1 MKNNKKNSAKDMLV
15 SMDTLTATLKEET
28 KSTIKSILSEAV
40 KDYMKNEVI
49 KEAEEDEEDVE
60 FDETYNETDTEDAD
74 VEETEVEDAEVDV
87 DDETETDVEDTEDFD
102 ATQDGEEDV
111 ESEDEGDEWSEY
123 EDYKVGEDEY
133 DFTGEND
140 STVVAKVFKLLNDDD
155 QVVVKQDGDK
165 LNIVDNEAGTEY
177 VIELNP
183 DSEDE
188 FESEDDDMFE
198 EETLMDD
205 ETLVTEE
212 DLGYTDNYQSKDP
225 IQGLSMTEP
234 SKSGK
239 SWSKGVPT
247 GTTKPW
253 AGKGKSDPF
262 NKSVGKSETLYEIDL
277 NGMTELDE
285 NSTTVSTAGMRQTVG
300 SPTSGPR
307 MKYAPQVSKQL
318 KAAGHKT
325 VQSESLNKILKTAKE
340 IQNENKELKSVLGK
354 FKVALQE
361 AVLVNVNLG
370 NITKLMIENSTTQDE
385 KKNIVERFSN
395 EVKTVEQSKALYESI
410 KRDFA
415 KQNKTV
421 VLEKQMNVNS
431 SSVINETKVY
441 QSDEVK
447 GVLGFMKRLENL

>member
-1 MKNNKKNSAKDMLV
+1 MKNNKKNSAKDMLL
-15 SMDTLTATLKEET
+15 SMDSLTATLKEET
-28 KSTIKSILSEAV
+28 KSTIKNILSEAV
-40 KDYMKNEVI
+40 KDYMKNEII
-49 KEAEEDEEDVE
+49 KEADEDEDDVE
-60 FDETYNETDTEDAD
+60 FDETYNETDTEDVNAD
-74 VEETEVEDAEVDV
+74 ETTEVEDAEVEDKT
-87 DDETETDVEDTEDFD
+87 DTEGDKTEDFD
-102 ATQDGEEDV
+102 AAQDGDEDV

-123 EDYKVGEDEY
+123 EDYKVGDDEY

-188 FESEDDDMFE
+188 PEVEDDDMFE
-198 EETLMDD
+198 ETLLDD
-205 ETLVTEE
+205 TLVTEE

-262 NKSVGKSETLYEIDL
+262 NKSVGKETLYEV
-277 NGMTELDE
+277 ELDE
-285 NSTTVSTAGMRQTVG
+285 AAMSTSSQSVAKKTNTR
-300 SPTSGPR
+300 TSQSR
-307 MKYAPQVSKQL
+307 AENAREVAKNVHT
-318 KAAGHKT
+318 AAGLQT
-325 VQSESLNKILKTAKE
+325 ESLKKILSTAKE

-354 FKVALQE
+354 FKTALQE

-385 KKNIVERFSN
+385 KKTIVERFSN

-421 VLEKQMNVNS
+421 VLEKQMNANG

-441 QSDEVK
+441 QSAELE
-447 GVLGFMKRLENL
+447 GVLGFMRRMENI

>member
-87 DDETETDVEDTEDFD
+87 DDETETDTEDTEDFD

-123 EDYKVGEDEY
+123 EDYKVGDDEY

-262 NKSVGKSETLYEIDL
+262 NKSVGKETLYEV
-277 NGMTELDE
+277 ELDE
-285 NSTTVSTAGMRQTVG
+285 AAMSTSSQSVAKKTNTR
-300 SPTSGPR
+300 TSQSR
-307 MKYAPQVSKQL
+307 AENAREVAKNVHT
-318 KAAGHKT
+318 AAGLQT
-325 VQSESLNKILKTAKE
+325 ESLKKILSTAKE

-354 FKVALQE
+354 FKTALQE

-385 KKNIVERFSN
+385 KKTIVERFSN

-421 VLEKQMNVNS
+421 VLEKQMNANG

-441 QSDEVK
+441 QSAELE
-447 GVLGFMKRLENL
+447 GVLGFMRRMENI

>member
-1 MKNNKKNSAKDMLV
+1 MKGNKTNSAKDMLV
-15 SMDTLTATLKEET
+15 SMDNLTATLKEET
-28 KSTIKSILSEAV
+28 KSTIKNILSEAV
-40 KDYMKNEVI
+40 ADYMKNEVI
-49 KEAEEDEEDVE
+49 KEAEEDENDDAYV
-60 FDETYNETDTEDAD
+60 ETDTEDTDVEETAD
-74 VEETEVEDAEVDV
+74 VEETEVEDDET
-87 DDETETDVEDTEDFD
+87 DETEETETEDDFD
-102 ATQDGEEDV
+102 AAQDADEDF

-123 EDYKVGEDEY
+123 DDYKVGEDEY

-140 STVVAKVFKLLNDDD
+140 GNVVAKVFKLLNDDD

-183 DSEDE
+183 DSEDD
-188 FESEDDDMFE
+188 FEDEEMFE
-198 EETLMDD
+198 EETDILGDDLM
-205 ETLVTEE
+205 TEE
-212 DLGYTDNYQSKDP
+212 DLGYTDNYQDKDP
-225 IQGLSMTEP
+225 IKGLSMTEP

-262 NKSVGKSETLYEIDL
+262 TKSVGKSETLYEIDM
-277 NGMTELDE
+277 NGMIDE
-285 NSTTVSTAGMRQTVG
+285 AAKTVSTQPMRKMTK
-300 SPTSGPR
+300 SPANKVR
-307 MKYAPQVSKQL
+307 KEYAPEVAKLMGEGKL
-318 KAAGHKT
+318 K
-325 VQSESLNKILKTAKE
+325 EILKTAKE

-354 FKVALQE
+354 FKTALQE

-370 NITKLMIENSTTQDE
+370 NITKLMIENTTTQEE

-410 KRDFA
+410 KRDFT
-415 KQNKTV
+415 KENKTV
-421 VLEKQMNVNS
+421 VLEKQMNVNG

-447 GVLGFMKRLENL
+447 GILDLMNRMK

>member
-1 MKNNKKNSAKDMLV
+1 MKNNKKNSAKDMLL
-15 SMDTLTATLKEET
+15 SMDSLTATLKEET
-28 KSTIKSILSEAV
+28 KSTIKNILSEAV
-40 KDYMKNEVI
+40 KDYMKNEII
-49 KEAEEDEEDVE
+49 KEADEDEDDVE
-60 FDETYNETDTEDAD
+60 FDETYNETDTEDVNAD
-74 VEETEVEDAEVDV
+74 ETTEVEDAKVE
-87 DDETETDVEDTEDFD
+87 DETDTEGDETEDFD
-102 ATQDGEEDV
+102 AAQDGDEDV

-123 EDYKVGEDEY
+123 EDYKVGDDEY

-188 FESEDDDMFE
+188 PEVEDDDMFE
-198 EETLMDD
+198 ETLLDN
-205 ETLVTEE
+205 TLVTEE

-239 SWSKGVPT
+239 SWSKGVPS

-262 NKSVGKSETLYEIDL
+262 NKSVGKETLYEV
-277 NGMTELDE
+277 ELDE
-285 NSTTVSTAGMRQTVG
+285 AAMSTSSQSVAKKTNTR
-300 SPTSGPR
+300 TSQSR
-307 MKYAPQVSKQL
+307 AENAREVAKNVHT
-318 KAAGHKT
+318 AAGLQT
-325 VQSESLNKILKTAKE
+325 ESLKKILSTAKE

-354 FKVALQE
+354 FKTALQE

-385 KKNIVERFSN
+385 KKTIVERFSN

-421 VLEKQMNVNS
+421 VLEKQMNANG

-441 QSDEVK
+441 QSAELE
-447 GVLGFMKRLENL
+447 GVLGFMRRMENI

>member
-28 KSTIKSILSEAV
+28 KSTIKNILSEAV

-74 VEETEVEDAEVDV
+74 VEETEVDDVEVE
-87 DDETETDVEDTEDFD
+87 DETETDTEDTEDFD

-123 EDYKVGEDEY
+123 EDYKVGDDEY

-262 NKSVGKSETLYEIDL
+262 NKSVGKSEQLYEIDL
-277 NGMTELDE
+277 NGMEELEEAAKTQSRQPSRKMTKWSTSDNAADNAPY
-285 NSTTVSTAGMRQTVG
+285 NSKLVST
-300 SPTSGPR
+300 
-307 MKYAPQVSKQL
+307 SKGYV
-318 KAAGHKT
+318 AKT
-325 VQSESLNKILKTAKE
+325 NESLNRILKTAKE

-370 NITKLMIENSTTQDE
+370 NITKLMIENSTTQEE

-421 VLEKQMNVNS
+421 VLEKQMNVNGS
-431 SSVINETKVY
+431 SAINETKVY

>member
-1 MKNNKKNSAKDMLV
+1 
-15 SMDTLTATLKEET
+15 
-28 KSTIKSILSEAV
+28 
-40 KDYMKNEVI
+40 
-49 KEAEEDEEDVE
+49 
-60 FDETYNETDTEDAD
+60 
-74 VEETEVEDAEVDV
+74 
-87 DDETETDVEDTEDFD
+87 
-102 ATQDGEEDV
+102 
-111 ESEDEGDEWSEY
+111 
-123 EDYKVGEDEY
+123 
-133 DFTGEND
+133 
-140 STVVAKVFKLLNDDD
+140 
-155 QVVVKQDGDK
+155 
-165 LNIVDNEAGTEY
+165 
-177 VIELNP
+177 
-183 DSEDE
+183 
-188 FESEDDDMFE
+188 
-198 EETLMDD
+198 
-205 ETLVTEE
+205 
-212 DLGYTDNYQSKDP
+212 
-225 IQGLSMTEP
+225 MTEP

-277 NGMTELDE
+277 NGMEELE
-285 NSTTVSTAGMRQTVG
+285 EAAKTVSTQPMRKMTK
-300 SPTSGPR
+300 SPANKVR
-307 MKYAPQVSKQL
+307 KEYAPEVSKLMGEGTL
-318 KAAGHKT
+318 K
-325 VQSESLNKILKTAKE
+325 NILKTAKE

-421 VLEKQMNVNS
+421 VLEKQMNVNG

>member
-1 MKNNKKNSAKDMLV
+1 MKNNKKNSAKDMLL
-15 SMDTLTATLKEET
+15 SMDSLTATLKEET
-28 KSTIKSILSEAV
+28 KSTIKNILSEAV
-40 KDYMKNEVI
+40 KDYMKNEII
-49 KEAEEDEEDVE
+49 KEADEDEDDVE
-60 FDETYNETDTEDAD
+60 FDETYNETDTEDVNAD
-74 VEETEVEDAEVDV
+74 ETTEVEDAEVE
-87 DDETETDVEDTEDFD
+87 DETDTEGDETEDFD
-102 ATQDGEEDV
+102 AAQDGDEDV

-123 EDYKVGEDEY
+123 EDYKVGDDEY

-140 STVVAKVFKLLNDDD
+140 STIVAKVFKLLNDDD

-188 FESEDDDMFE
+188 PEVEDDDMFE
-198 EETLMDD
+198 ETLLDN
-205 ETLVTEE
+205 TLVTEE

-239 SWSKGVPT
+239 SWSKGVPS

-262 NKSVGKSETLYEIDL
+262 NKSVGKETLYEV
-277 NGMTELDE
+277 ELDE
-285 NSTTVSTAGMRQTVG
+285 AAMSTSSQSVAKKTNTR
-300 SPTSGPR
+300 TSQSR
-307 MKYAPQVSKQL
+307 AENAREVAKNVHT
-318 KAAGHKT
+318 AAGLQT
-325 VQSESLNKILKTAKE
+325 ESLKKILSTAKE

-354 FKVALQE
+354 FKTALQE

-385 KKNIVERFSN
+385 KKTIVERFSN

-421 VLEKQMNVNS
+421 VLEKQMNANG

-441 QSDEVK
+441 QSAELE
-447 GVLGFMKRLENL
+447 GVLGFMRRMENI

>member
-28 KSTIKSILSEAV
+28 KSTIKNILSEAV

-49 KEAEEDEEDVE
+49 KESEEDEKDDE
-60 FDETYNETDTEDAD
+60 FDETYNETDTKDAD
-74 VEETEVEDAEVDV
+74 AEETKVDDAEVEDKT
-87 DDETETDVEDTEDFD
+87 ETETDAEDTEDFD
-102 ATQDGEEDV
+102 AAQDGEEDV

-198 EETLMDD
+198 NTDMMNDS
-205 ETLVTEE
+205 LVTEE

-253 AGKGKSDPF
+253 VGKGKSDPF
-262 NKSVGKSETLYEIDL
+262 NKSVGKSETLYEV
-277 NGMTELDE
+277 ELDE
-285 NSTTVSTAGMRQTVG
+285 AAMSTSSQSVAKKTNTR
-300 SPTSGPR
+300 TSQSR
-307 MKYAPQVSKQL
+307 AENAREVAKNVHT
-318 KAAGHKT
+318 AAGLQT
-325 VQSESLNKILKTAKE
+325 ESLKKILKTAKE

-421 VLEKQMNVNS
+421 VLEKQMNVNG

-447 GVLGFMKRLENL
+447 DVLGFMKRLENL

>member
-1 MKNNKKNSAKDMLV
+1 MKNNKKNSAKDMLL
-15 SMDTLTATLKEET
+15 SMDSLTATLKEET
-28 KSTIKSILSEAV
+28 KSTIKNILSEAV
-40 KDYMKNEVI
+40 KDYMKNEII
-49 KEAEEDEEDVE
+49 KEADEDEDDVE
-60 FDETYNETDTEDAD
+60 FDETYNETDTEDVNAD
-74 VEETEVEDAEVDV
+74 ETTEVEDAEVEDET
-87 DDETETDVEDTEDFD
+87 DTEETETEDDFE
-102 ATQDGEEDV
+102 ATQDGDDDV

-123 EDYKVGEDEY
+123 EDYKVGDDEY

-188 FESEDDDMFE
+188 PEVEDDDMFE
-198 EETLMDD
+198 ETLLDD
-205 ETLVTEE
+205 TLVTEE

-247 GTTKPW
+247 GTSKPW

-262 NKSVGKSETLYEIDL
+262 NKSVGKETLYEV
-277 NGMTELDE
+277 ELDE
-285 NSTTVSTAGMRQTVG
+285 AAMSTSSQSVAKKTNTR
-300 SPTSGPR
+300 TSQSR
-307 MKYAPQVSKQL
+307 AENAREVAKNVHT
-318 KAAGHKT
+318 AAGLQT
-325 VQSESLNKILKTAKE
+325 ESLKKILSTAKE

-354 FKVALQE
+354 FKTALQE

-385 KKNIVERFSN
+385 KKTIVERFSN

-421 VLEKQMNVNS
+421 VLEKQMNANG

-441 QSDEVK
+441 QSAELE
-447 GVLGFMKRLENL
+447 GVLGFMRRMENI

>member
-60 FDETYNETDTEDAD
+60 FDETYNETDTEDTD
-74 VEETEVEDAEVDV
+74 VEETEVDDAEVE
-87 DDETETDVEDTEDFD
+87 DETETDTEDTEDFD
-102 ATQDGEEDV
+102 TTQDGEEDV

-277 NGMTELDE
+277 NGMEGLE
-285 NSTTVSTAGMRQTVG
+285 EAAKTVSTQPMRKMTK
-300 SPTSGPR
+300 SPANKVR
-307 MKYAPQVSKQL
+307 KEYAPEVSKLMGEGTL
-318 KAAGHKT
+318 K
-325 VQSESLNKILKTAKE
+325 NILKTAKE

-421 VLEKQMNVNS
+421 VLEKQMNVNGS
-431 SSVINETKVY
+431 SAINETKVY

>member
-1 MKNNKKNSAKDMLV
+1 MKNNKKNSAKDMLL
-15 SMDTLTATLKEET
+15 SMDSLTATLKEET
-28 KSTIKSILSEAV
+28 KSTIKNILSEAV
-40 KDYMKNEVI
+40 KDYMKNEII
-49 KEAEEDEEDVE
+49 KEADEDEDDVE
-60 FDETYNETDTEDAD
+60 FDETYNETDTEDVNAD
-74 VEETEVEDAEVDV
+74 ETTEVEDAEVE
-87 DDETETDVEDTEDFD
+87 DETDTEGDETEDFD
-102 ATQDGEEDV
+102 ATQDGDKDV

-123 EDYKVGEDEY
+123 EDYKVGDDEY

-188 FESEDDDMFE
+188 PEVEDDDMFE
-198 EETLMDD
+198 ETLLDD
-205 ETLVTEE
+205 TLVTEE

-239 SWSKGVPT
+239 SWSKGVPS

-262 NKSVGKSETLYEIDL
+262 NKSVGKETLYEV
-277 NGMTELDE
+277 ELDE
-285 NSTTVSTAGMRQTVG
+285 AAMSTSSQSVAKKTNTR
-300 SPTSGPR
+300 TSQSR
-307 MKYAPQVSKQL
+307 AENAREVAKNVHT
-318 KAAGHKT
+318 AAGLQT
-325 VQSESLNKILKTAKE
+325 ESLKKILSTAKE

-354 FKVALQE
+354 FKTALQE

-385 KKNIVERFSN
+385 KKTIVERFSN

-421 VLEKQMNVNS
+421 VLEKQMNANG
-431 SSVINETKVY
+431 SSVIL
-441 QSDEVK
+441 S
-447 GVLGFMKRLENL
+447 LIHI

>member
-1 MKNNKKNSAKDMLV
+1 MKNNKKNSAKDMLL
-15 SMDTLTATLKEET
+15 SMDSLTATLKEET
-28 KSTIKSILSEAV
+28 KSTIKNILSEAV
-40 KDYMKNEVI
+40 KDYMKNEII
-49 KEAEEDEEDVE
+49 KEADEDEDDVE
-60 FDETYNETDTEDAD
+60 FDETYNETDTEDVNAD
-74 VEETEVEDAEVDV
+74 ETTEVEDAEVE
-87 DDETETDVEDTEDFD
+87 DETDTEGDETEDFD
-102 ATQDGEEDV
+102 ATQDGDEDV

-123 EDYKVGEDEY
+123 EDYKVGDDEY

-188 FESEDDDMFE
+188 PEVEDDDMFE
-198 EETLMDD
+198 ETLLDD
-205 ETLVTEE
+205 TLVTEE

-262 NKSVGKSETLYEIDL
+262 NKSVGKETLYEV
-277 NGMTELDE
+277 ELDE
-285 NSTTVSTAGMRQTVG
+285 AAMSTSSQSVAKKTNTR
-300 SPTSGPR
+300 TSQSR
-307 MKYAPQVSKQL
+307 AENAREVAKNVHT
-318 KAAGHKT
+318 AAGLQT
-325 VQSESLNKILKTAKE
+325 ESLKKILSTAKE

-354 FKVALQE
+354 FKTALQE

-385 KKNIVERFSN
+385 KKTIVERFSN

-421 VLEKQMNVNS
+421 VLEKQMNANG

-441 QSDEVK
+441 QSAELE
-447 GVLGFMKRLENL
+447 GVLGFMRRMENI

>member
-1 MKNNKKNSAKDMLV
+1 MKNNKKNSAKDMLL
-15 SMDTLTATLKEET
+15 SMDSLTATLKEET
-28 KSTIKSILSEAV
+28 KSTIKNILSEAV
-40 KDYMKNEVI
+40 KDYMKNEII
-49 KEAEEDEEDVE
+49 KEADEDEDDVE
-60 FDETYNETDTEDAD
+60 FDETYKETDTEDVNAD
-74 VEETEVEDAEVDV
+74 ETTEVEDAEVE
-87 DDETETDVEDTEDFD
+87 DETDTEGDETEDFD
-102 ATQDGEEDV
+102 ATQDGDEDV

-123 EDYKVGEDEY
+123 EDYKVGDDEY

-188 FESEDDDMFE
+188 PEVEDDDMFE
-198 EETLMDD
+198 ETLLDD
-205 ETLVTEE
+205 TLVTEE

-262 NKSVGKSETLYEIDL
+262 NKSVGKETLYEV
-277 NGMTELDE
+277 ELDE
-285 NSTTVSTAGMRQTVG
+285 AAMSTSSQSVAKKTNTR
-300 SPTSGPR
+300 TSQSR
-307 MKYAPQVSKQL
+307 AENAREVAKNVHT
-318 KAAGHKT
+318 AAGLQT
-325 VQSESLNKILKTAKE
+325 ESLKKILSTAKE

-354 FKVALQE
+354 FKTALQE

-385 KKNIVERFSN
+385 KKTIVERFSN

-421 VLEKQMNVNS
+421 VLEKQMNANG

-441 QSDEVK
+441 QSAELE
-447 GVLGFMKRLENL
+447 GVLGFMRRMENI

>member
-1 MKNNKKNSAKDMLV
+1 MKNNKKNSAKDMLL
-15 SMDTLTATLKEET
+15 SMDSLTATLKEET
-28 KSTIKSILSEAV
+28 KSTIKNILSEAV

-49 KEAEEDEEDVE
+49 KEAEEDEDDTE
-60 FDETYNETDTEDAD
+60 FDETYNETDTEDVNAD
-74 VEETEVEDAEVDV
+74 ETSEVEDAEESDME
-87 DDETETDVEDTEDFD
+87 DTEETETEDDFD
-102 ATQDGEEDV
+102 AAQDGEEDV

-123 EDYKVGEDEY
+123 EDYKVGDDEY

-183 DSEDE
+183 DSNDE
-188 FESEDDDMFE
+188 SEVEDDDMFE
-198 EETLMDD
+198 ETLLDD
-205 ETLVTEE
+205 TLVTEE

-262 NKSVGKSETLYEIDL
+262 NKSVGKETLYEV
-277 NGMTELDE
+277 ELDE
-285 NSTTVSTAGMRQTVG
+285 AAMSTSSQSVAKKTNTR
-300 SPTSGPR
+300 TSQSR
-307 MKYAPQVSKQL
+307 AENAREVAKNVHT
-318 KAAGHKT
+318 AAGLQT
-325 VQSESLNKILKTAKE
+325 ESLKKILSTAKE

-370 NITKLMIENSTTQDE
+370 NITKLMIENSTTQEE
-385 KKNIVERFSN
+385 KQTIVERFSN

-421 VLEKQMNVNS
+421 VLERQMNVNG

-447 GVLGFMKRLENL
+447 GVLDFMHRMENR

>member
-1 MKNNKKNSAKDMLV
+1 MKGNKTNSAKDMLV
-15 SMDTLTATLKEET
+15 SMDSLTATLKEET
-28 KSTIKSILSEAV
+28 KSTIKNILSEAV
-40 KDYMKNEVI
+40 KDYMANEVI
-49 KEAEEDEEDVE
+49 KEAEEDENEVE
-60 FDETYNETDTEDAD
+60 FDETEVETDTDDVDVEDDSEVEETDDD
-74 VEETEVEDAEVDV
+74 VEET
-87 DDETETDVEDTEDFD
+87 DDDFD
-102 ATQDGEEDV
+102 TTQDADEDE

-123 EDYKVGEDEY
+123 DDYKVGDDEY

-183 DSEDE
+183 DSDDE
-188 FESEDDDMFE
+188 FEDEDDMFE
-198 EETLMDD
+198 ESTDMDGDLMMDN
-205 ETLVTEE
+205 LMNEE
-212 DLGYTDNYQSKDP
+212 DLGYTDNYQSKDVFK
-225 IQGLSMTEP
+225 GLSMSEP

-247 GTTKPW
+247 GTSKPW

-262 NKSVGKSETLYEIDL
+262 TKTAGKSETLYEIDM
-277 NGMTELDE
+277 NGMIDE
-285 NSTTVSTAGMRQTVG
+285 AAKTVSRQPARKMTKWSTSATAADNAPYNSKLVSTANG
-300 SPTSGPR
+300 
-307 MKYAPQVSKQL
+307 YVSK
-318 KAAGHKT
+318 T
-325 VQSESLNKILKTAKE
+325 NESFNKILKTAKE

-354 FKVALQE
+354 FKTALQE

-370 NITKLMIENSTTQDE
+370 NITKLMVENTTTQEE
-385 KKNIVERFSN
+385 KRNIVERFSN

-415 KQNKTV
+415 KENKTV
-421 VLEKQMNVNS
+421 VLEKQMNVNG

-441 QSDEVK
+441 QSAEVK
-447 GVLGFMKRLENL
+447 GILDLMNRMK

>member
-1 MKNNKKNSAKDMLV
+1 MKNNKKNSAKDMLL
-15 SMDTLTATLKEET
+15 SMDSLTATLKEET
-28 KSTIKSILSEAV
+28 KSTIKNILSEAV
-40 KDYMKNEVI
+40 KDYMKNEII
-49 KEAEEDEEDVE
+49 KEADEDEDDVE
-60 FDETYNETDTEDAD
+60 FDETYNETDTEDVNAD
-74 VEETEVEDAEVDV
+74 ETTEVEDAEVE
-87 DDETETDVEDTEDFD
+87 DETDTEGDETEDFD
-102 ATQDGEEDV
+102 AAQDGDEDV

-123 EDYKVGEDEY
+123 EDYKVGDDEY

-188 FESEDDDMFE
+188 PEVEDDDMFE
-198 EETLMDD
+198 ETLLDD
-205 ETLVTEE
+205 TLVTEE

-262 NKSVGKSETLYEIDL
+262 NKSVGKETLYEV
-277 NGMTELDE
+277 ELDE
-285 NSTTVSTAGMRQTVG
+285 AAMSTSSQSVAKKTNTR
-300 SPTSGPR
+300 TSQSR
-307 MKYAPQVSKQL
+307 AENAREVAKNVHT
-318 KAAGHKT
+318 AAGLQT
-325 VQSESLNKILKTAKE
+325 ESLKKILSTAKE

-354 FKVALQE
+354 FKTALQE

-385 KKNIVERFSN
+385 KKTIVERFSN

-421 VLEKQMNVNS
+421 VLEKQMNANG

-441 QSDEVK
+441 QSAELE
-447 GVLGFMKRLENL
+447 GVLGFMRRMENI

>member
-1 MKNNKKNSAKDMLV
+1 MKGNKTNSAKDMLV
-15 SMDTLTATLKEET
+15 SMDSLTATLKEET
-28 KSTIKSILSEAV
+28 KSTIKNILSEAV
-40 KDYMKNEVI
+40 KDYMANEVI
-49 KEAEEDEEDVE
+49 KEAEEDENEVE
-60 FDETYNETDTEDAD
+60 FDETEVETDTDDVDVEDDSEVEETDDD
-74 VEETEVEDAEVDV
+74 VEET
-87 DDETETDVEDTEDFD
+87 DDDFD
-102 ATQDGEEDV
+102 TTQDADEDE

-123 EDYKVGEDEY
+123 DDYKVGDDEY

-183 DSEDE
+183 DSDDE
-188 FESEDDDMFE
+188 FEDEDMFE
-198 EETLMDD
+198 ENTDMLGDLMTDS
-205 ETLVTEE
+205 LNEE
-212 DLGYTDNYQSKDP
+212 DLGYTDNYQNKDVFK
-225 IQGLSMTEP
+225 GLSMSEP

-247 GTTKPW
+247 GTSKPW

-262 NKSVGKSETLYEIDL
+262 TKTAGKSETLYEIDM
-277 NGMTELDE
+277 NGMSELDE
-285 NSTTVSTAGMRQTVG
+285 NSTTVSTSGMRQTVG

-318 KAAGHKT
+318 KAAGNKT
-325 VQSESLNKILKTAKE
+325 VQAESLNKILKTAKE

-354 FKVALQE
+354 FKTALQE

-370 NITKLMIENSTTQDE
+370 NITKLMVENTTTQEE
-385 KKNIVERFSN
+385 KRNIVERFSN

-415 KQNKTV
+415 KENKTV
-421 VLEKQMNVNS
+421 VLEKQMNVNG

-441 QSDEVK
+441 QSAEVK
-447 GVLGFMKRLENL
+447 GILDLMNRMK

>member
-1 MKNNKKNSAKDMLV
+1 MKNNKKNSAKDMLL
-15 SMDTLTATLKEET
+15 SMDSLTATLKEET
-28 KSTIKSILSEAV
+28 KSTIKNILSEAV
-40 KDYMKNEVI
+40 KDYMKNEII
-49 KEAEEDEEDVE
+49 KEADEDEDDVE
-60 FDETYNETDTEDAD
+60 FDETYNETDTEDVNAD
-74 VEETEVEDAEVDV
+74 ETTEVEDAEVE
-87 DDETETDVEDTEDFD
+87 DETDTEGDETEDFD
-102 ATQDGEEDV
+102 ATQDGDKDV

-123 EDYKVGEDEY
+123 EDYKVGDDEY

-188 FESEDDDMFE
+188 PEVEDDDMFE
-198 EETLMDD
+198 ETLLDD
-205 ETLVTEE
+205 TLVTEE

-239 SWSKGVPT
+239 SWSKGVPS

-262 NKSVGKSETLYEIDL
+262 NKSVGKETLYEV
-277 NGMTELDE
+277 ELDE
-285 NSTTVSTAGMRQTVG
+285 AAMSTSSQSVAKKTNTR
-300 SPTSGPR
+300 TSQSR
-307 MKYAPQVSKQL
+307 AENAREVAKNVHT
-318 KAAGHKT
+318 AAGLQT
-325 VQSESLNKILKTAKE
+325 ESLKKILSTAKE

-354 FKVALQE
+354 FKTALQE

-385 KKNIVERFSN
+385 KKTIVERFSN

-421 VLEKQMNVNS
+421 VLEKQMNANG

-441 QSDEVK
+441 QSAELE
-447 GVLGFMKRLENL
+447 GVLGFMRRMENI

>member
-1 MKNNKKNSAKDMLV
+1 MKNNKKNSAKDMLL
-15 SMDTLTATLKEET
+15 SMDSLTATLKEET
-28 KSTIKSILSEAV
+28 KSTIKNILSEAV

-49 KEAEEDEEDVE
+49 KEAEEDEDDIE
-60 FDETYNETDTEDAD
+60 FDETYNETDTEDVNAD
-74 VEETEVEDAEVDV
+74 ETSEVEDAEESDME
-87 DDETETDVEDTEDFD
+87 DTEETETEDDFD

-123 EDYKVGEDEY
+123 EDYKVGDDEY

-183 DSEDE
+183 DSNDE
-188 FESEDDDMFE
+188 SEVEDDDMFE
-198 EETLMDD
+198 ETLLDD
-205 ETLVTEE
+205 TLVTEE

-262 NKSVGKSETLYEIDL
+262 NKSVGKETLYEV
-277 NGMTELDE
+277 ELDE
-285 NSTTVSTAGMRQTVG
+285 AAMSTSSQSVAKKTNTR
-300 SPTSGPR
+300 TSQSR
-307 MKYAPQVSKQL
+307 AENAREVAKNVHT
-318 KAAGHKT
+318 AAGLQT
-325 VQSESLNKILKTAKE
+325 ESLKKILSTAKE

-370 NITKLMIENSTTQDE
+370 NITKLMIENSTTQEE
-385 KKNIVERFSN
+385 KQTIVERFSN

-421 VLEKQMNVNS
+421 VLERQMNVNG

-447 GVLGFMKRLENL
+447 GVLDFMHRMENR

>member
-1 MKNNKKNSAKDMLV
+1 MKNNKKNSAKDMLL
-15 SMDTLTATLKEET
+15 SMDSLTATLKEET
-28 KSTIKSILSEAV
+28 KSTIKNILSEAV
-40 KDYMKNEVI
+40 KDYMKNEII
-49 KEAEEDEEDVE
+49 KEADEDEDDVE
-60 FDETYNETDTEDAD
+60 FDETYNETDTEDVNAD
-74 VEETEVEDAEVDV
+74 ETTEVEDAEVEDET
-87 DDETETDVEDTEDFD
+87 DTEGDETEDDFE
-102 ATQDGEEDV
+102 ATQDGDEDV

-123 EDYKVGEDEY
+123 EDYKVGDDEY

-188 FESEDDDMFE
+188 PEVEDDDMFE
-198 EETLMDD
+198 ETLLDD
-205 ETLVTEE
+205 TLVTEE

-247 GTTKPW
+247 GTSKPW

-262 NKSVGKSETLYEIDL
+262 NKSVGKETLYEV
-277 NGMTELDE
+277 ELDE
-285 NSTTVSTAGMRQTVG
+285 AAMSTSSQSVAKKTNTR
-300 SPTSGPR
+300 TSQSR
-307 MKYAPQVSKQL
+307 AENAREVAKNVHT
-318 KAAGHKT
+318 AAGLQT
-325 VQSESLNKILKTAKE
+325 ESLKKILSTAKE

-354 FKVALQE
+354 FKTALQE

-385 KKNIVERFSN
+385 KKTIVERFSN

-421 VLEKQMNVNS
+421 VLEKQMNANG

-441 QSDEVK
+441 QSAELE
-447 GVLGFMKRLENL
+447 GVLGFMRRMENI

>member
-1 MKNNKKNSAKDMLV
+1 MLV

-28 KSTIKSILSEAV
+28 KSTIKNILSEAV
-40 KDYMKNEVI
+40 KDYMKKNEVI
-49 KEAEEDEEDVE
+49 KEGWGRWRRCWIWWNLQWNRYWGRRCRGNWSWGCRSWGWNWDWCRG
-60 FDETYNETDTEDAD
+60 YR
-74 VEETEVEDAEVDV
+74 
-87 DDETETDVEDTEDFD
+87 DFD
-102 ATQDGEEDV
+102 AAQDGEEGRWV
-111 ESEDEGDEWSEY
+111 WRRGWRM
-123 EDYKVGEDEY
+123 VWVWRLQGRWDEY

-262 NKSVGKSETLYEIDL
+262 NKSVGKSET
-277 NGMTELDE
+277 
-285 NSTTVSTAGMRQTVG
+285 
-300 SPTSGPR
+300 
-307 MKYAPQVSKQL
+307 
-318 KAAGHKT
+318 
-325 VQSESLNKILKTAKE
+325 SLRNWP
-340 IQNENKELKSVLGK
+340 
-354 FKVALQE
+354 
-361 AVLVNVNLG
+361 
-370 NITKLMIENSTTQDE
+370 
-385 KKNIVERFSN
+385 
-395 EVKTVEQSKALYESI
+395 
-410 KRDFA
+410 
-415 KQNKTV
+415 
-421 VLEKQMNVNS
+421 
-431 SSVINETKVY
+431 
-441 QSDEVK
+441 
-447 GVLGFMKRLENL
+447 

>member
-1 MKNNKKNSAKDMLV
+1 MKNNKKNSAKDMLL
-15 SMDTLTATLKEET
+15 SMDSLTATLKEET
-28 KSTIKSILSEAV
+28 KSTIKNILSEAV
-40 KDYMKNEVI
+40 KDYMKNEII
-49 KEAEEDEEDVE
+49 KEADEDEDDAE
-60 FDETYNETDTEDAD
+60 FDETYNETDTEDVNVD
-74 VEETEVEDAEVDV
+74 ETSEVEDETDTEETETED
-87 DDETETDVEDTEDFD
+87 DFD
-102 ATQDGEEDV
+102 ATQDGDEDV

-123 EDYKVGEDEY
+123 EDYKVGDDEY

-188 FESEDDDMFE
+188 PEVEDDDMFE
-198 EETLMDD
+198 ETLLDD
-205 ETLVTEE
+205 TLVTEE

-247 GTTKPW
+247 GTSKPW

-262 NKSVGKSETLYEIDL
+262 NKSVGKETLYEVEL
-277 NGMTELDE
+277 SGMEELEEAAKTQSRQPSRKMTKWSTSDNAADNAPY
-285 NSTTVSTAGMRQTVG
+285 NSKLVST
-300 SPTSGPR
+300 
-307 MKYAPQVSKQL
+307 SKGYV
-318 KAAGHKT
+318 AKT
-325 VQSESLNKILKTAKE
+325 NESLKKILSTAKE

-354 FKVALQE
+354 FKTALQE

-385 KKNIVERFSN
+385 KKTIVERFSN

-421 VLEKQMNVNS
+421 VLEKQMNANG

-441 QSDEVK
+441 QSAELE
-447 GVLGFMKRLENL
+447 GVLGFMRRMENI